1 MRIFGCGVLVSVVYF
16 FGLGI
21 TIHVLD
27 LNQMTSWNEFG
38 DFLAGAFSPVAFF
51 GLCLGIYSNKKNYSK
66 ILKR

>member
-1 MRIFGCGVLVSVVYF
+1 MMRIFGCGVLVSVVYF

-51 GLCLGIYSNKKNYSK
+51 LACAGIFTAT
-66 ILKR
+66 KRTTAKY